1 MRRIAPV
8 LASLLALTLAIP
20 PVQAAEGAAP
30 TEGGRKD
37 KIAKRAR
44 NDAALTGGEIIELET
59 LWIPT
64 AGSRQPRRYIG
75 ITVRLVANTARLEEA
90 CYTAPWVNEALIIY
104 FNDHPLAGTEG
115 ALAVPALTKALKT
128 LADQVAGKDVFK
140 VVKMIDGPGDKLAP
154 ADAELTLS
162 CG

>member
-1 MRRIAPV
+1 APV
-8 LASLLALTLAIP
+8 LVSLLALTLAVP
-20 PVQAAEGAAP
+20 PVLAEEGAP
-30 TEGGRKD
+30 PSEGAVKKD

-64 AGSRQPRRYIG
+64 AGNRQPRRYIG
-75 ITVRLVANTARLEEA
+75 VTARLVANTTRLEEA